1 MLRELPLYNELSKVK
16 HQKHLKNMQE
26 VIALK

>member
-1 MLRELPLYNELSKVK
+1 MLSELLFYNELNIIQTVAAF
-16 HQKHLKNMQE
+16 KNMQE